1 MSPLRL
7 LLLLLLQL
15 QLRGLQQQ
23 MFDAMLD
30 DEPAA
35 DPAPAAAAAAAAA
48 AAWPEPQQVQLQ
60 QRGGV
65 AQHSELSKCRIKLA
79 WARRRSRQQNSTTNR
94 LARGNFATF
103 SEHVASVSFG
113 RKSPEN
119 SKVIML
125 ATGMLSSQLDHTGNR
140 SKDQRDARLYGCLA
154 AAVGQ
159 ASGLEKFLSPDAP
172 GDLVSSISVSTFD
185 DASMWMKDP
194 CSKAERESGERCE
207 GRKVAGGQLWRR
219 GKNICLPVYNSTEAV
234 FTRRNHVLENQQP
247 ESVLRAAV
255 VHSPSQVL
263 PEANTGTI
271 ANRRE
276 RWLAAGVKGA
286 GCKVDSE
293 SNLSA
298 AGAGTAAWHT
308 VVVTKDNLALNDCV
322 IGLDERVIK
331 TRLESGLD
339 NQYSVTTLLS
349 LNCCGHSVVLSTQE
363 VSRRLDGLPSH
374 LVRMGYLH
382 ESGRISGLLSEK
394 LVKSLMNPS
403 ISYQSAPC
411 QKRALLGAQLP

>member
-1 MSPLRL
+1 MPSCI
-7 LLLLLLQL
+7 Q
-15 QLRGLQQQ
+15 
-23 MFDAMLD
+23 F
-30 DEPAA
+30 
-35 DPAPAAAAAAAAA
+35 
-48 AAWPEPQQVQLQ
+48 
-60 QRGGV
+60 
-65 AQHSELSKCRIKLA
+65 H
-79 WARRRSRQQNSTTNR
+79 RSI
-94 LARGNFATF
+94 F
-103 SEHVASVSFG
+103 
-113 RKSPEN
+113 
-119 SKVIML
+119 
-125 ATGMLSSQLDHTGNR
+125 
-140 SKDQRDARLYGCLA
+140 
-154 AAVGQ
+154 
-159 ASGLEKFLSPDAP
+159 
-172 GDLVSSISVSTFD
+172 
-185 DASMWMKDP
+185 
-194 CSKAERESGERCE
+194 
-207 GRKVAGGQLWRR
+207 
-219 GKNICLPVYNSTEAV
+219 

-263 PEANTGTI
+263 PETNTGTI

-298 AGAGTAAWHT
+298 GAGTAAWHT
-308 VVVTKDNLALNDCV
+308 VVVTKDNLALNDCI

-374 LVRMGYLH
+374 LVRMGHLREVEGH
-382 ESGRISGLLSEK
+382 QVCFLKK